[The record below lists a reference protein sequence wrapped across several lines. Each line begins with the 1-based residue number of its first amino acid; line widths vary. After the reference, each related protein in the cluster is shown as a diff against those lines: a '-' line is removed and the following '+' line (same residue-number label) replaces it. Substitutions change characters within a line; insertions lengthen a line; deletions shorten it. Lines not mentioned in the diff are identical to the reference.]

1 MQLCKKYPTHLKRS
15 KTSVDVIAEGLRRAE
30 EDLLVGQLPQVLPV
44 KPFAAACQL
53 LNGGLQS
60 GTP

>member
-1 MQLCKKYPTHLKRS
+1 MQLCKKYPHLERS
-15 KTSVDVIAEGLRRAE
+15 KTSVDIIAEGLRCAE
-30 EDLLVGQLPQVLPV
+30 EDALVGPLPQVLPV
-44 KPFAAACQL
+44 KPLAAACQL